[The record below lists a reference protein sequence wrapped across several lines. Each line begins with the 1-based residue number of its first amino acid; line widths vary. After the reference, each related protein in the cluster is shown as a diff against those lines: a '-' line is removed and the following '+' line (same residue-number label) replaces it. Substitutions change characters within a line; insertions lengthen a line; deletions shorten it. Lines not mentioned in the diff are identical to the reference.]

1 MLRLENIT
9 KTYYTPTEETNAI
22 SNLDISVDKGE
33 FVAVVGPSGC
43 GKTTLLSIICGT
55 LKPTSGTVFLNNQP
69 VEGTSTRIGYMLQHD
84 HLFDW
89 RTINKNITLGLEIS
103 HNLTPENLSYVNE
116 LAHKYGL
123 TSFLNHYPTQLSGG
137 MRQRAALIR
146 TLALNPEI
154 MLLDEPFSALDYQTR
169 LNVCDDVYSIIK
181 KEEKTVLLVTHDIS
195 EAISMADRII
205 ILTKR
210 PSTVKRIVETNLSHI
225 NTPLQRRE
233 DRNFSKLFEIIW
245 KELNTND

>member
-1 MLRLENIT
+1 MLKLENIT

-22 SNLDISVDKGE
+22 ANLDFEVSKGE

-55 LKPTSGTVFLNNQP
+55 LKPTSGTVYLNDQP
-69 VEGTSTRIGYMLQHD
+69 IDSTNNNIGYMLQHD

-89 RTINKNITLGLEIS
+89 RTVYKNIILGLEIS
-103 HNLTPENLSYVNE
+103 HKLTEKNIEYVKS
-116 LAHKYGL
+116 LANKYGL
-123 TSFLNHYPTQLSGG
+123 ESFLQHYPPQLSGG

-146 TLALNPEI
+146 TLALNPDV

-169 LNVCDDVYSIIK
+169 INVCDDVYSIIK

-195 EAISMADRII
+195 EAISLADRII
-205 ILTKR
+205 LLSKR
-210 PSTVKRIVETNLSHI
+210 PSIVKRIIETNLSHI
-225 NTPLQRRE
+225 KTPLERRE
-233 DRNFSKLFEIIW
+233 NKNFSTLFEIIW
-245 KELNTND
+245 KELNG